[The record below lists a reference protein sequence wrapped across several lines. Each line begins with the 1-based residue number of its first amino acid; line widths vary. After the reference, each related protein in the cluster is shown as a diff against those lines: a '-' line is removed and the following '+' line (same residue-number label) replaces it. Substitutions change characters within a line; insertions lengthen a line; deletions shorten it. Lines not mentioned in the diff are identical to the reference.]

1 MKLIRIGSGDY
12 QEANGQ
18 TGVDSNGGDSTK
30 ISDGLVST
38 ASSPKSVNVQH
49 KISNS
54 KNGVHWFSSKEG
66 WEFNNSFPEST
77 ATITSEQQVILLSL

>member
-18 TGVDSNGGDSTK
+18 TGVNSNGGDSTK

-38 ASSPKSVNVQH
+38 ASSPKNVNVQH

-54 KNGVHWFSSKEG
+54 KNGVHSFYSKAG
-66 WEFNNSFPEST
+66 WDNNGFPEST
-77 ATITSEQQVILLSL
+77 ATITSKQQVILLSL